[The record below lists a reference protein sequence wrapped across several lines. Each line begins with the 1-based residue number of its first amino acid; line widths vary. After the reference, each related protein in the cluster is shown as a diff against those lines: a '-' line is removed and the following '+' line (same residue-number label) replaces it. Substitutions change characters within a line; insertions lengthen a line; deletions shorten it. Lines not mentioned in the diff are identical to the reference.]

1 MTFRYIQ
8 YIYIFPNPLAPKVCC
23 MVFPLYI
30 PGFLK
35 EVQENHWQD
44 NKNHL
49 DPTEVPL
56 CVMELDVSQL

>member
-1 MTFRYIQ
+1 
-8 YIYIFPNPLAPKVCC
+8 